1 VPRIGQDEDSHQL
14 VLVRIPFW
22 EASDL
27 MELLDGLA
35 KLSVAGGIIQCDGME
50 LDKACVALS
59 LILGDIFDDKQTFV
73 PF

>member
-1 VPRIGQDEDSHQL
+1 
-14 VLVRIPFW
+14 
-22 EASDL
+22 